1 MVKNTQGGSKHKSLA
16 RKDYN
21 LSEQHIRLSQHRDE
35 CYAKVSKMLGNGM
48 CLVDI
53 ILDNFVHHD
62 IVCHIRGKFR
72 NKHKKNNMVSLQ
84 SFLLVGIREW
94 TNQLNACD
102 LLFVYS
108 HHHINSLPI
117 SLLNYNHNN
126 LDDQQQQLFSDSHT
140 TNSPLTPSLPTLDNH
155 NLNHNLNHNDND
167 IDFLLLWGKGT
178 QVPFKS
184 LLEHRV
190 FSYCSSPSWNILNE
204 YSCTFIDI
212 LFKVCVSTIKHV
224 HFRFSVQNVRVE
236 CPWLAEYYFFP

>member
-16 RKDYN
+16 RKDN
-21 LSEQHIRLSQHRDE
+21 NNHFAEQHIRLSQHRDE

-53 ILDNFVHHD
+53 ILDNHIHHD

-117 SLLNYNHNN
+117 SLLNNSQNN
-126 LDDQQQQLFSDSHT
+126 LQQHFDFQDSHNTLHT
-140 TNSPLTPSLPTLDNH
+140 THQHNHIHLPLTEH
-155 NLNHNLNHNDND
+155 N
-167 IDFLLLWGKGT
+167 IDFD
-178 QVPFKS
+178 S
-184 LLEHRV
+184 L
-190 FSYCSSPSWNILNE
+190 
-204 YSCTFIDI
+204 
-212 LFKVCVSTIKHV
+212 
-224 HFRFSVQNVRVE
+224 
-236 CPWLAEYYFFP
+236 

>member
-53 ILDNFVHHD
+53 ILDNLLHHD

-126 LDDQQQQLFSDSHT
+126 LEQQQPLFSDSHT
-140 TNSPLTPSLPTLDNH
+140 TNTLLTTTPSLTIHKHDH
-155 NLNHNLNHNDND
+155 EHEHEHDD
-167 IDFLLLWGKGT
+167 IDFLSLWGKGT

-190 FSYCSSPSWNILNE
+190 FSYSESPSWNIV
-204 YSCTFIDI
+204 YFHI
-212 LFKVCVSTIKHV
+212 
-224 HFRFSVQNVRVE
+224 VRVPPGTS
-236 CPWLAEYYFFP
+236 CIFI